1 MKLPLILAGDVQGSV
16 TYVVTP
22 FTKQRLGGSTA
33 TDKTVVACLCDKNS
47 RYSKAFCTSCD
58 VNC

>member
-22 FTKQRLGGSTA
+22 FTKQRVGGSKLPMKQLWLVFVTRTA
-33 TDKTVVACLCDKNS
+33 GTVRLFVCL
-47 RYSKAFCTSCD
+47 
-58 VNC
+58 VL